1 MSARFASFAILAV
14 LFGGLGMLA
23 GVLWYQG
30 AGLSFSAPQPGQVPP
45 LMLPRLDEKLGPEA
59 ELVRLDLALQDGG
72 LLNVWASWCLPC
84 AVEHPHLVELARRGV
99 NIVGVAYADEPQS
112 ARKFL
117 RERGSPFRASLRDD
131 AGHMDVQLGLVG
143 VPTTYV
149 VNRQGR
155 IVGRVEGVFDPQKLS
170 PQLRGE
176 LDALLAAASAPGGE

>member
-1 MSARFASFAILAV
+1 MSARFASFAILAA

-23 GVLWYQG
+23 GVLWHQG
-30 AGLSFSAPQPGQVPP
+30 AGLSFSAPQPQQVPP
-45 LMLPRLDEKLGPEA
+45 LMLPRLDEELAPDA
-59 ELVRLDLALQDGG
+59 ELVRLDLALQNGG

-84 AVEHPHLVELARRGV
+84 AVEHPHLMELAGRGV
-99 NIVGVAYADEPQS
+99 NIVGVAYADELEG

-131 AGHMDVQLGLVG
+131 AGHMDVQLGMVG

-149 VNRQGR
+149 VNGGGR

-176 LDALLAAASAPGGE
+176 LDALLATAVAPGQE